1 MTYPKATVMAAL
13 ILACSAVQGFQ
24 PIAPNNARMTVSTP
38 SAFGLTPNDD
48 HYRRQLPLTILFGK
62 KAARKNKGGGGK
74 GGGGKGGGG
83 KGGGGKGQPRQ
94 EKQSV
99 QDQRFD
105 AATRQFM
112 FTMVGLTKMLPDKS
126 KNILKN
132 INLSFYPGAKIGVV
146 GLNGSGKSTLL
157 KIMAGIDKEFDGTAR
172 PLPGASIGYLSQE
185 PELEFETVQECV
197 DDAVKSS
204 QAVLDEYNEQS
215 LKLADPNID
224 DEAMNAAMARMEKL
238 NDQIEAGDLWDLDR
252 VVSRAMDALR
262 VPPGDAKTAVLSGG
276 EKRRVALCRLLLS
289 NHDMLLLDEPTNHL
303 DAESIQWLEMFL
315 AQFKGTVV
323 CITHDRY
330 FLENVAEWILELDRG
345 EGIPHKGNYSSW
357 LEAKNKRLAEEKKES
372 TAAAKAVAA
381 ELEWIRSNP
390 KAKGNKSKARLNRYD
405 ELLAAAAP
413 QELRNAGQIYIP
425 PGPRLGDKVVDI
437 QNLRKSFDDRLLID
451 DLSFEM
457 PKAGIV
463 GVIGPNGAG
472 KSTLIKM
479 LLGKESADSGV
490 IDIGDSVKIVSVG
503 QERMDELQAD
513 KTVFDEISGGL
524 EELELGTASILSRA
538 YLSWF
543 GFKGGQQQAMVGNL
557 SGGERNRVQL
567 AKILKAGGNFI
578 ILDEPSNDL
587 DVEVL
592 RALEEA
598 LLHFAGCA
606 MVVSHDRY
614 FLDRVATHILACEG
628 DSKWFF
634 FPGNYQ
640 EYEENRLQRLG
651 QTSIKRITYA
661 PLINA

>member
-1 MTYPKATVMAAL
+1 M
-13 ILACSAVQGFQ
+13 
-24 PIAPNNARMTVSTP
+24 
-38 SAFGLTPNDD
+38 
-48 HYRRQLPLTILFGK
+48 
-62 KAARKNKGGGGK
+62 
-74 GGGGKGGGG
+74 
-83 KGGGGKGQPRQ
+83 
-94 EKQSV
+94 
-99 QDQRFD
+99 
-105 AATRQFM
+105 
-112 FTMVGLTKMLPDKS
+112 
-126 KNILKN
+126 
-132 INLSFYPGAKIGVV
+132 
-146 GLNGSGKSTLL
+146 L
-157 KIMAGIDKEFDGTAR
+157 KIMAGLDKEFEGTAR

-204 QAVLDEYNEQS
+204 QAILDQYNTES
-215 LKLADPNID
+215 MKLADPELS
-224 DEAMNAAMARMEKL
+224 DEEMQAVMAKVEQL
-238 NDQIEAGDLWDLDR
+238 NNQIEAGDLWEVER

-276 EKRRVALCRLLLS
+276 EKRRVALCRLLLA

-303 DAESIQWLEMFL
+303 DAESIQWLEQFL

-345 EGIPHKGNYSSW
+345 EGIPHEGNYSSW
-357 LEAKNKRLAEEKKES
+357 LEKKNNRLIQEKKEQ

-405 ELLAAAAP
+405 ELLMAAAP
-413 QELRNAGQIYIP
+413 KELRNAGQIYIP
-425 PGPRLGDKVVDI
+425 PGPRLGDKVVE
-437 QNLRKSFDDRLLID
+437 LKSVRKSFGDRLLID

-479 LLGKESADSGV
+479 LLGQEEPDSGV
-490 IDIGDSVKIVSVG
+490 IDIGDPTKIVSAG
-503 QERMDELQAD
+503 QERMDELNPE
-513 KTVFDEISGGL
+513 KSVFDEISGGL
-524 EELELGTASILSRA
+524 DELELGTATVQSRA

-543 GFKGGQQQAMVGNL
+543 GFKGGQQQARVGNL

-567 AKILKAGGNFI
+567 AKILKAGGNMI

-598 LLHFAGCA
+598 LLDFAGCA
-606 MVVSHDRY
+606 LVVSHDRY
-614 FLDRVATHILACEG
+614 LLDRVATHILACEG
-628 DSKWFF
+628 DSKWHF
-634 FPGNYQ
+634 FPGNYA
-640 EYEENRLQRLG
+640 EYEANRLERSG

-661 PLINA
+661 PLVNA